1 MTLGRQTGTV
11 DAMVKRI
18 GTFKMNSNPA
28 RHLSGPERISRVAMP
43 TRFARQTWSICRQV
57 LIVLCLPVMLASCY
71 LPEAFTIDLSME
83 RNGDYR
89 LSYRG
94 LLVQPNITQGL
105 LDKSLDAEGEK
116 EKVAKVLADLKR
128 DSAVR
133 QLTYTGRG
141 VFNMVYEKRGNIM
154 REKSFVFVRRQSRI
168 LEMFFNSER
177 NTVEIRGGFVPD
189 QYQDRL
195 TALGYQMTGKI
206 EVRTTAGVRSHN
218 AAEFREING
227 QNRLRWEIQSISDPV
242 PNVILG

>member
-1 MTLGRQTGTV
+1 
-11 DAMVKRI
+11 
-18 GTFKMNSNPA
+18 MNSNPTRNPTSA
-28 RHLSGPERISRVAMP
+28 DCASSDVGSQAQMMQAWGLILRRV
-43 TRFARQTWSICRQV
+43 
-57 LIVLCLPVMLASCY
+57 LLVLCVPLMLTGCY
-71 LPEAFTIDLSME
+71 LPEAFTIDISMQ

-94 LLVQPNITQGL
+94 LLVQPNITEGL
-105 LDKSLDAEGEK
+105 LNNSLDPESEQ

-128 DSAVR
+128 DSSVR
-133 QLTYTGRG
+133 QLTYSGRG
-141 VFNMVYEKRGNIM
+141 VFNIVYEKRGNIM

-168 LEMFFNSER
+168 LEMFFHSER

-206 EVRTTAGVRSHN
+206 ELRTTAGVRSHN
-218 AAEFREING
+218 AAEFREVSG
-227 QNRLRWEIQSISDPV
+227 QNRLRWEIKSIADPV

>member
-1 MTLGRQTGTV
+1 
-11 DAMVKRI
+11 
-18 GTFKMNSNPA
+18 MNSNPVHRSSIHERV
-28 RHLSGPERISRVAMP
+28 RHVIMP
-43 TRFARQTWSICRQV
+43 QRLFHRAWFATKRV
-57 LIVLCLPVMLASCY
+57 LIVLCLPLMLASCY

-94 LLVQPNITQGL
+94 LLVQPMITEGL

-116 EKVAKVLADLKR
+116 ERVAKVLADLKR

-141 VFNMVYEKRGNIM
+141 VFNIVYEKRGNIM

-168 LEMFFNSER
+168 LEMFFHSER

-227 QNRLRWEIQSISDPV
+227 QNRLRWEIQSIIDPV

>member
-1 MTLGRQTGTV
+1 
-11 DAMVKRI
+11 
-18 GTFKMNSNPA
+18 MNSNPA
-28 RHLSGPERISRVAMP
+28 RHPSGSERISPAAMP

-141 VFNMVYEKRGNIM
+141 VFNIVYEKRGNIM

>member
-1 MTLGRQTGTV
+1 MI
-11 DAMVKRI
+11 KRI
-18 GTFKMNSNPA
+18 GTFKMNSTPA
-28 RHLSGPERISRVAMP
+28 QHPINRKRVCHAATPERLSHRV
-43 TRFARQTWSICRQV
+43 WSGIRQV
-57 LIVLCLPVMLASCY
+57 LIVLCLPLMLASCY

-116 EKVAKVLADLKR
+116 EKVAAVLADLKR

-133 QLTYTGRG
+133 QLTYSGRG
-141 VFNMVYEKRGNIM
+141 VFNLVYEKRGNIM

-168 LEMFFNSER
+168 LEMFFHSER

-206 EVRTTAGVRSHN
+206 ELRTTAGIRSHN
-218 AAEFREING
+218 AAEFVKTAG
-227 QNRLRWEIQSISDPV
+227 QNRLRWEIKSITDPV
-242 PNVILG
+242 PNVIIG

>member
-1 MTLGRQTGTV
+1 
-11 DAMVKRI
+11 
-18 GTFKMNSNPA
+18 MNNTPA
-28 RHLSGPERISRVAMP
+28 RRSYSHERTRHVAMP
-43 TRFARQTWSICRQV
+43 QRSLRRAWLALACRQV
-57 LIVLCLPVMLASCY
+57 VIALCLPLMLASCY
-71 LPEAFTIDLSME
+71 LPESFTIDLSME

-94 LLVQPNITQGL
+94 LLVQPTITEGL
-105 LDKSLDAEGEK
+105 LDNSLDAEGEK
-116 EKVAKVLADLKR
+116 AKVATVLADLKR

-133 QLTYTGRG
+133 QLTYSGRG
-141 VFNMVYEKRGNIM
+141 MFDIVYEKRGNIM
-154 REKSFVFVRRQSRI
+154 REKSFVFVRRHSRI

-206 EVRTTAGVRSHN
+206 EVRTTAGIRSHN

-227 QNRLRWEIQSISDPV
+227 QNRLRWEIRSITDPV
-242 PNVILG
+242 PKLIIG